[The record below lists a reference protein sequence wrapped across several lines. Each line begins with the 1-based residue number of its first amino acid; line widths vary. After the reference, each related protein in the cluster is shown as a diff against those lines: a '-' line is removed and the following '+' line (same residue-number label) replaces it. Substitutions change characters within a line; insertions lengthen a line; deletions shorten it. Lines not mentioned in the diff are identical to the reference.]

1 MTQGANSNGDRP
13 IASRLRRGRG
23 RTATDQDTAVDMDTA
38 SDIDTDA
45 GTETE
50 MPGEAPQEKSA
61 PSEFDFGYGG
71 WSVTLQ
77 SLAMP
82 EPARQSA
89 VVEDRPALPAPS
101 DTGDASADEAGRLAI
116 APPDPRPDDRPLIS
130 PERPRGRLAKTRRE
144 TSAPRNARPLRGR
157 KGADDG
163 ARNRR
168 ARRIEGGGTVIIE
181 GALYPLVDWSAGG
194 IAIASKE
201 QLYRVGDTHRLE
213 LEIDLGDYAVNL
225 DLDAEVVNRD
235 SEKTGWRF
243 NEPSDTQRQ
252 VLRSLTHAAVSAQSF
267 NAPRQRTGVG
277 SQKMA
282 VERPRRRRGS
292 RGLLGV
298 LSLPFNAGMAA
309 IIAGIVIV
317 AMDLRAPQDVATPV
331 VEEPTMVRAEHA
343 AVAVA
348 RFALAA
354 SVGGV
359 VGQWQVAP
367 EALVSEGDPLVV
379 ITDAGGQADTL
390 TSPCDCFLARTL
402 AEPGQTV
409 TEGQDVALFYG
420 QGAVGH
426 IQALFDADGAP
437 NPGDQVAVDLPYSG
451 QTYAGVVERVG
462 DAERPDAFIGLPS
475 AILRGNADA
484 VFARI
489 RTTPGLPAAL
499 AGDPAIVTLARQP
512 GA

>member
-23 RTATDQDTAVDMDTA
+23 RSTEEAA
-38 SDIDTDA
+38 STPA
-45 GTETE
+45 TE
-50 MPGEAPQEKSA
+50 MDEAAQADVPAETPPQQSAA

-89 VVEDRPALPAPS
+89 NLTERPALPAPS
-101 DTGDASADEAGRLAI
+101 EPDGSEVDASGRLAI

-130 PERPRGRLAKTRRE
+130 PERPRGRLAKARRE
-144 TSAPRNARPLRGR
+144 TGETRSARAVRSR
-157 KGADDG
+157 KGGDDG

-201 QLYRVGDTHRLE
+201 QLYRVGDTHKLE

-235 SEKTGWRF
+235 SDKTGWRF
-243 NEPSDTQRQ
+243 NDPSDTQRQ

-267 NAPRQRTGVG
+267 NAPRQRAGTGMP
-277 SQKMA
+277 KA
-282 VERPRRRRGS
+282 TAERPRRRRGK
-292 RGLLGV
+292 GLSAV

-309 IIAGIVIV
+309 VIAGIVIV
-317 AMDLRAPQDVATPV
+317 AMDLRAPQEAAVPA
-331 VEEPTMVRAEHA
+331 VEEPTVVRADHA

-354 SVGGV
+354 PVGGV

-367 EALVSEGDPLVV
+367 DALVSQGDALVV
-379 ITDAGGQADTL
+379 VTDAGGQAETL
-390 TSPCDCFLARTL
+390 ESPCDCFLARAL

-409 TEGQDVALFYG
+409 TEGQDIALLYG

-426 IQALFDADGAP
+426 IQALFDAQGAP

-462 DAERPDAFIGLPS
+462 DPERPDAFIGLPS

-512 GA
+512 DA